1 MQRTNKFILASFVSI
16 NYDNLE
22 KWAEK
27 KGYDSIEYKE
37 LYEYY
42 LKDNM
47 LKLIEERQNRLLN
60 KTGTGDAK

>member
-1 MQRTNKFILASFVSI
+1 M
-16 NYDNLE
+16 D
-22 KWAEK
+22 WK
-27 KGYDSIEYKE
+27 KGYDSIGYKE

-60 KTGTGDAK
+60 KTCTGDAKW